1 MIKTDLKRTQHFTT
15 RSAQIC
21 ENLLE
26 FIPSDA
32 NLIEPF
38 AGGEDLI
45 ELFPD
50 ASWEKY
56 DIEPTNDTI
65 VKKDTLKTP
74 PSYKG
79 KWVITNPPYL
89 AKNKAKDKELFQQY
103 GLDDLYKIS
112 IKTILDSEGGILIIP
127 TNFFTDERSSD
138 IRTEF
143 LNVFDVLKV
152 NIFTMPVFDTT
163 TYSVCSFDF
172 KRKSTR
178 PFFPDS
184 SNKTFN
190 SSIFTLSL
198 TSFSRIFKTVILF
211 SCSKT
216 SFGSINVV

>member
-163 TYSVCSFDF
+163 TYSVCSFVF
-172 KRKSTR
+172 KRKQETKAEVQS
-178 PFFPDS
+178 FPVLIHPSKD
-184 SNKTFN
+184 
-190 SSIFTLSL
+190 SL
-198 TSFSRIFKTVILF
+198 TLTLDPD
-211 SCSKT
+211 T
-216 SFGSINVV
+216 G